1 LLRLPIC
8 GALALRYAVS
18 GHNLAFRN
26 VNQSRAGRWRH
37 LDSTIAT
44 GKLSHGVVNYGGEP
58 LVSESFKKTRDGKPV
73 DDLLHSPEPHSGV
86 L

>member
-1 LLRLPIC
+1 
-8 GALALRYAVS
+8 
-18 GHNLAFRN
+18 
-26 VNQSRAGRWRH
+26 
-37 LDSTIAT
+37 
-44 GKLSHGVVNYGGEP
+44 